1 VLYELI
7 TGSPPFTGDSPVAVA
22 YQHVREDPTPPSHQN
37 PAVSAAMDAIV
48 LRAMS
53 KNPANRY
60 QSAADMRADL
70 IRMLSGQRPMA
81 PMVMTDADRTSML
94 DAGPTHVITPRRRRA
109 EPAHHG
115 GPVAEE
121 PRSRSGIWILAAVV
135 GTAFVLLLLLLF
147 TDLFGSGTK
156 PIAVPNVVGQ
166 PVVPA
171 EQALN
176 AAGFE
181 TEINR
186 VESSPE
192 NLDRV
197 VDMSPTGE
205 ALLGATIRLDVG
217 NGPSEVEVP
226 NLFGLDGTQA
236 QGSLQRI
243 GLVLAPEQRQQVVQ
257 DKADIGR
264 VVSQDPPAGAQLAKG
279 GAVVITIGVA
289 PPTVAVPDVV
299 GTNVDQ
305 AQRNLTGAGLA
316 PQIQEVDS
324 AAPQGQVLKQEPAGG
339 TPVEAGSAVTL
350 TVSRGNQLKMPDL
363 TGQTLSQ
370 AANTL
375 QRLGWTGSFNPVSK
389 TVNDKDD
396 VGRIVDQDVQ
406 PGSSFAPDQTI
417 TVTVG
422 KEQDDD
428 SSRPRGTF
436 SPIPGDGG

>member
-1 VLYELI
+1 
-7 TGSPPFTGDSPVAVA
+7 
-22 YQHVREDPTPPSHQN
+22 
-37 PAVSAAMDAIV
+37 
-48 LRAMS
+48 
-53 KNPANRY
+53 
-60 QSAADMRADL
+60 
-70 IRMLSGQRPMA
+70 
-81 PMVMTDADRTSML
+81 
-94 DAGPTHVITPRRRRA
+94 
-109 EPAHHG
+109 
-115 GPVAEE
+115 
-121 PRSRSGIWILAAVV
+121 
-135 GTAFVLLLLLLF
+135 
-147 TDLFGSGTK
+147 
-156 PIAVPNVVGQ
+156 
-166 PVVPA
+166 VVPA

-197 VDMSPTGE
+197 VDMSPKGE